1 MNKRVV
7 SLWFPRLSS
16 ERFLRARPIDAP
28 FALTHIHANT
38 QRIYC
43 LNAEAERQGL
53 RKGMGFS
60 DARMLCPDLQTSL
73 ANPQADG
80 QFLQTLAR
88 WAGKYCPWVGLD
100 DDGLMLDVTGS
111 THLFGGEGGMLDDL
125 HARLD
130 RASLS
135 HKTGLASTRGAAWAL
150 ARFGGGRIPDG
161 PILPHIGH
169 LEVAALRIG
178 DDMCNA
184 VQRLGVRTIAELA
197 VLPRT
202 TLAHRFGAD
211 LLLRLDQALGE
222 QPEPVSPRKPPPSFS
237 VRMTLPEP
245 IGLSRDVTAGLER
258 LLVRVCETLSDQQ
271 KGARRLCFT
280 ARRVDQ
286 ANVHIEVRLA
296 RPMRDA
302 ARIARLFERGIEALD
317 AGYGIDQIRLEATEV
332 EHLPFRQTTHHGAV
346 EGDSMADLITR
357 LGTRVG
363 LENITRHLPSDS
375 NIPEKSFTVA
385 YAAYSEP
392 ATGGWYAS
400 PPRPLVIFPP
410 EPIAGYSP
418 HPPTRFQWRRMS
430 FRTEQTVGPER
441 IAPEWWLDNPDWRSG
456 LRDYWRIYTREGR
469 RLWLFFTPQNPAWFV
484 HGEFA

>member
-286 ANVHIEVRLA
+286 ANLHSEVRLA